1 MNEEGDE
8 DDGSDKYFLPEAIA
22 LPDLDKTPSGSECD
36 DPQVQTLQKCGRG
49 RPLKAQVPDSTEG
62 NVILEEFLFLSDSH
76 STYRICYLDPFQ
88 LFYWCQEAH
97 NSIECLI

>member
-36 DPQVQTLQKCGRG
+36 EAPVQILQKHGRG
-49 RPLKAQVPDSTEG
+49 RPLKAQIPDRQCHLGRVSFPARLTLYIHNLFSG
-62 NVILEEFLFLSDSH
+62 SLPAILLVLGGS
-76 STYRICYLDPFQ
+76 
-88 LFYWCQEAH
+88 
-97 NSIECLI
+97 